1 MKNQKGQIL
10 LITIMLVATVLT
22 VVLAVTFKSTSETQI
37 TKLEEQSQKALTAAE
52 AGIEAAL
59 QQESGSVSIG
69 SLPGFS
75 GSGFSGQAS
84 VESITD
90 SKFVSPL
97 LLRDQQYTF
106 YLADYPGFA
115 NPLSGYLA
123 VYFQSEVECPALE
136 LTFLGSP
143 GSGSSTPTPTLTPTP
158 IPPTPTRTRTPTP
171 AGPTPTRTPTPTATR
186 TPTPQPP
193 AATPTPLPCVTSS
206 TTWQNK
212 TFTTQTGTFTTE
224 FDATPSQNGVSH
236 TYIGLS
242 NGSASA
248 NSDIVAKIR
257 FGSGGNIAAFN
268 GSNST
273 GSISYLGGVTYHIRM
288 VVNITTDT
296 YDVYVTPQGQAE
308 QTLATNLSF
317 SSSVTQLNNRG
328 IHTESTPGSVS
339 ICNFSISGGAV
350 NTPTPS
356 SIPTPT
362 RTPTP
367 QAATATPTPL
377 PCVTSSTTW
386 QNKTFTTQTGT
397 FTTEFD
403 ATPSQNG
410 VSHTYIGLSNGSA
423 SANSDIVAKIRF
435 GSGGNIAAFNGSN
448 STGSISYLGG
458 VTYHIRMVVNI
469 TTDTYDV
476 YVTPQGQAEQTLAT
490 NLSFSSSVTQLN
502 NRGIHTES
510 TPGSVSI
517 CNFSAAGQVL
527 GVTSTDITRRLIDPC
542 GRISKPAFSDLPAFP
557 GSPPFSLGG
566 YSFVYKTQPIPVSNQ
581 ALLIARSLFAS
592 TRVGLELTGGGTTLP
607 VQGKYVTSEAK
618 TPSGVSRKVQ
628 LFQSYPQIPAEFFV
642 TSF

>member
-84 VESITD
+84 VESIRD

-143 GSGSSTPTPTLTPTP
+143 GSGSSTPTLT
-158 IPPTPTRTRTPTP
+158 
-171 AGPTPTRTPTPTATR
+171 PTPTRTPTPTTV
-186 TPTPQPP
+186 PT
-193 AATPTPLPCVTSS
+193 ATPTPSGGTCDVSS

-339 ICNFSISGGAV
+339 IGNFSISGGAV

-386 QNKTFTTQTGT
+386 QNKSFTTQTGT
-397 FTTEFD
+397 FTVEFD

-410 VSHTYIGLSNGSA
+410 VGHTYIGLSSGPA
-423 SANSDIVAKIRF
+423 SANSNIVAKIRF
-435 GSGGNIAAFNGSN
+435 GSGGNIVAFNGSN
-448 STGSISYLGG
+448 STGSIAYSGG
-458 VTYHIRMVVNI
+458 VAYHIRMVVNI
-469 TTDTYDV
+469 STDTYDV
-476 YVTPQGQAEQTLAT
+476 YVTPQGQAEQTLGT
-490 NLSFSSSVTQLN
+490 NLSFSSAVTQLN

-510 TPGSVSI
+510 SPGSVSI

-527 GVTSTDITRRLIDPC
+527 GVTSTDITRRLVDPC
-542 GRISKPAFSDLPAFP
+542 GKISKPNEDLSTLPP
-557 GSPPFSLGG
+557 GTYSLGG
-566 YSFVYKTQPIPVSNQ
+566 YSFVYKTQFIPIGSGHPLQNQ
-581 ALLIARSLFAS
+581 ALLIVRSLFAS
-592 TRVGLELTGGGTTLP
+592 TRVGLEITGGGTLP

>member
-84 VESITD
+84 VESIRD

-143 GSGSSTPTPTLTPTP
+143 GSGSSTPTLTPTP

-186 TPTPQPP
+186 TPTPQ
-193 AATPTPLPCVTSS
+193 AATATPTPLPCVTSS

-212 TFTTQTGTFTTE
+212 TFTAQTGTFTTE

-248 NSDIVAKIR
+248 NSNIVAKIR
-257 FGSGGNIAAFN
+257 FGSGGNIVAF
-268 GSNST
+268 
-273 GSISYLGGVTYHIRM
+273 
-288 VVNITTDT
+288 D
-296 YDVYVTPQGQAE
+296 
-308 QTLATNLSF
+308 
-317 SSSVTQLNNRG
+317 
-328 IHTESTPGSVS
+328 
-339 ICNFSISGGAV
+339 
-350 NTPTPS
+350 
-356 SIPTPT
+356 
-362 RTPTP
+362 
-367 QAATATPTPL
+367 
-377 PCVTSSTTW
+377 
-386 QNKTFTTQTGT
+386 GT
-397 FTTEFD
+397 
-403 ATPSQNG
+403 
-410 VSHTYIGLSNGSA
+410 
-423 SANSDIVAKIRF
+423 
-435 GSGGNIAAFNGSN
+435 N

-542 GRISKPAFSDLPAFP
+542 GRISKPNVDLSTLPA
-557 GSPPFSLGG
+557 GTYSLGG
-566 YSFVYKTQPIPVSNQ
+566 YSFVYKTQFIPLGYGHPLQNQ
-581 ALLIARSLFAS
+581 ALLIVRSLFAS
-592 TRVGLELTGGGTTLP
+592 TRVGLELTGGGTLP
-607 VQGKYVTSEAK
+607 VQGKYITSEAK

>member
-106 YLADYPGFA
+106 YLADYPSFA
-115 NPLSGYLA
+115 TFLSGYLA

-143 GSGSSTPTPTLTPTP
+143 GSGSSTPTLT
-158 IPPTPTRTRTPTP
+158 
-171 AGPTPTRTPTPTATR
+171 PTPTRTPTPTTV
-186 TPTPQPP
+186 PT
-193 AATPTPLPCVTSS
+193 ATPTPSGGTCDVSS

-328 IHTESTPGSVS
+328 IHTESTS
-339 ICNFSISGGAV
+339 
-350 NTPTPS
+350 
-356 SIPTPT
+356 
-362 RTPTP
+362 
-367 QAATATPTPL
+367 
-377 PCVTSSTTW
+377 
-386 QNKTFTTQTGT
+386 
-397 FTTEFD
+397 
-403 ATPSQNG
+403 
-410 VSHTYIGLSNGSA
+410 
-423 SANSDIVAKIRF
+423 
-435 GSGGNIAAFNGSN
+435 
-448 STGSISYLGG
+448 
-458 VTYHIRMVVNI
+458 
-469 TTDTYDV
+469 
-476 YVTPQGQAEQTLAT
+476 
-490 NLSFSSSVTQLN
+490 
-502 NRGIHTES
+502 
-510 TPGSVSI
+510 GSVSI

-542 GRISKPAFSDLPAFP
+542 GKISKPAFSDLPAFP

-581 ALLIARSLFAS
+581 ALLIVRSLFAS
-592 TRVGLELTGGGTTLP
+592 TRVGLELTGGGTLP